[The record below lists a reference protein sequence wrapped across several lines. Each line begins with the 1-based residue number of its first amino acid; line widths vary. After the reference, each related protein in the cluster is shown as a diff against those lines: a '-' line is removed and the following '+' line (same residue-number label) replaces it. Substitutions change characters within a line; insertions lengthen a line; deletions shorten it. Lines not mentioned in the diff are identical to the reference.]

1 MKKVLTII
9 VTLSIVVAVALT
21 IFIKIYITP
30 DKVKDLLVP
39 QVEEALGRSVEIGD
53 IRIGILRGIEISD
66 FVLKE
71 ADGKTDFFTSDEFV
85 LKYSLLP
92 LLSKKVLINELR
104 MSSPQLRI
112 IRNKEGIYNF
122 ESIGRHEPGERR
134 EKRPSGE
141 RGASMS
147 LLVRSISVR
156 DAMFTFEDEKKELPG
171 IKGSV
176 DITTGLQSAKGKSV
190 TTDGKITITLDEI
203 EKGKTGERIGRI
215 SAGIEYGIT
224 VDLASEDI
232 NIRRGDITFQEVP
245 LSLTGHIKNFRSDP
259 DINLSV
265 SLPETA
271 VDDLVASMAPFFQ
284 MKGVALSGA
293 ITAGV
298 TVSGEVKKPDLLAV
312 SGKLTGRKVGI
323 DHKGVHTVLNGQAT
337 LEGQTLNVHIDGTG
351 GSSSFQVT
359 GSVRDYLKEQKIN
372 LNLSSGNLVLDE
384 VIPAFAT
391 LGEGRSQKSA
401 PEKAEQPQE
410 AESLDLKLTADG
422 EVRIDTALY
431 RGLQMKDFFMTYQFR
446 NNRFEIREMTAS
458 AGEGKFSLRS
468 LVDFSKPGYAYN
480 LNSSIDSLQAHEVV
494 NAFFPKARDTV
505 FGVLSLNLALSGKGT
520 LPHNM
525 KKNLVGNGDFIVR
538 DGKITNSTIP
548 EGLARFLGIEEL
560 KTIILKEARGTVN
573 IQNGMARLESIF
585 SSDSLKMDPSGDIG
599 LDETLDLSFDLK
611 LSGPLT
617 ERATLNSGIARY
629 IRDEEGWGTVPLVVS
644 GTFTEPSY
652 GIDIEKAGKR
662 VIQKKTEKLIQD
674 LLKKEKDTKQPGE
687 GKDGKDTGRP
697 LDDVLKQLF

>member
-176 DITTGLQSAKGKSV
+176 DIRTGLQSAKGKSV

-293 ITAGV
+293 ITAGYGLRR
-298 TVSGEVKKPDLLAV
+298 GEETR
-312 SGKLTGRKVGI
+312 SSRCQRK
-323 DHKGVHTVLNGQAT
+323 
-337 LEGQTLNVHIDGTG
+337 
-351 GSSSFQVT
+351 
-359 GSVRDYLKEQKIN
+359 
-372 LNLSSGNLVLDE
+372 
-384 VIPAFAT
+384 
-391 LGEGRSQKSA
+391 
-401 PEKAEQPQE
+401 
-410 AESLDLKLTADG
+410 ADG
-422 EVRIDTALY
+422 E
-431 RGLQMKDFFMTYQFR
+431 
-446 NNRFEIREMTAS
+446 
-458 AGEGKFSLRS
+458 
-468 LVDFSKPGYAYN
+468 
-480 LNSSIDSLQAHEVV
+480 
-494 NAFFPKARDTV
+494 
-505 FGVLSLNLALSGKGT
+505 
-520 LPHNM
+520 
-525 KKNLVGNGDFIVR
+525 
-538 DGKITNSTIP
+538 
-548 EGLARFLGIEEL
+548 
-560 KTIILKEARGTVN
+560 
-573 IQNGMARLESIF
+573 ES
-585 SSDSLKMDPSGDIG
+585 
-599 LDETLDLSFDLK
+599 
-611 LSGPLT
+611 
-617 ERATLNSGIARY
+617 RH
-629 IRDEEGWGTVPLVVS
+629 
-644 GTFTEPSY
+644 
-652 GIDIEKAGKR
+652 
-662 VIQKKTEKLIQD
+662 
-674 LLKKEKDTKQPGE
+674 
-687 GKDGKDTGRP
+687 RP
-697 LDDVLKQLF
+697 